1 MNLGLT
7 RPPNPWRPG
16 NVVPAPLG
24 GWGGMTQLVAAR
36 GCGGGGRGRGVFC
49 CGRRRARVVTGA
61 GCWRLAGPASLPHP
75 SPAPL
80 CTFLAPCTRWARPVS
95 H

>member
-16 NVVPAPLG
+16 NVAPPPPPLG
-24 GWGGMTQLVAAR
+24 GWGGVAGSPAVR
-36 GCGGGGRGRGVFC
+36 GFGGGGRGRGVFC
-49 CGRRRARVVTGA
+49 CGRSRARVVTEA
-61 GCWRLAGPASLPHP
+61 GCWRLAGLAFLPHP

-80 CTFLAPCTRWARPVS
+80 CTFLAP
-95 H
+95 